1 MNAGDVI
8 GPSLVSDV
16 SATLQTLNLIGICE
30 RGACDERDRL
40 WFIPIML
47 LCCSEVTE
55 GASKTLKPEHFLHLP
70 PPLALHEYPVSG
82 RTFVYVKA
90 V

>member
-16 SATLQTLNLIGICE
+16 SATLQTLNLIGSCE
-30 RGACDERDRL
+30 RGASEERDILR
-40 WFIPIML
+40 FIPIML

-55 GASKTLKPEHFLHLP
+55 GASKTPKPERFLLLSP
-70 PPLALHEYPVSG
+70 PPALHEYPVSG